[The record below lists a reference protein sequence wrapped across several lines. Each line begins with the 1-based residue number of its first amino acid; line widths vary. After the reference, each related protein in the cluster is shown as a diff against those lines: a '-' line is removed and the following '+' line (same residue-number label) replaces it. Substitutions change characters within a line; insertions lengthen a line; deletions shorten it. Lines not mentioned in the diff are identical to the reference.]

1 MELPLQ
7 SPFHKQTTRE
17 IKCIGDL
24 PKVMLNLSVKPSQGS
39 CFKLLYESRKRP
51 ALLVEERNEKL
62 QNELRENHT
71 KSMSVEKQPP
81 EVFYKKS

>member
-24 PKVMLNLSVKPSQGS
+24 PKGMLNLSVKPSKGS
-39 CFKLLYESRKRP
+39 CESRKRP
-51 ALLVEERNEKL
+51 ALFVEERNEKL
-62 QNELRENHT
+62 QCELRENHAKT
-71 KSMSVEKQPP
+71 VSVQKQPP
-81 EVFYKKS
+81 DVFYKKS